1 MLSIALSAALFANV
15 QDMPPPP
22 ARPMLECSEHL
33 TEQRALNNCLDDLLD
48 DAEDA
53 MQSAAREAREEARD
67 ADAETGGM
75 FSAADNLA
83 TAQIAWETYRDAEC
97 DRRASLMILGRD
109 QREATALDCRI
120 ALTRSRTHELREE

>member
-1 MLSIALSAALFANV
+1 MLSIALSAALVSAV
-15 QDMPPPP
+15 QDLPPVSD
-22 ARPMLECSEHL
+22 RPMLECSEHL
-33 TEQRALNNCLDDLLD
+33 TDARGLRNCLNDRLN

-53 MQSAAREAREEARD
+53 MREASRAAREEARD

-75 FSAADNLA
+75 FSAEAHLE

-109 QREATALDCRI
+109 QREATALDCRVR
-120 ALTRSRTHELREE
+120 LTRARTTELAEE